1 LIYLYHPEVDLSAP
15 QQLCHLLFRNV
26 DEGYVLRF
34 RAVFCF
40 DTRLNSQQANKN
52 KATIV
57 PQIVNHVTANA
68 MTMNAITVSIKQ
80 TPANIA
86 EEKGNP

>member
-1 LIYLYHPEVDLSAP
+1 
-15 QQLCHLLFRNV
+15 
-26 DEGYVLRF
+26 
-34 RAVFCF
+34 
-40 DTRLNSQQANKN
+40 
-52 KATIV
+52 V

-86 EEKGNP
+86 EEKGYPQDKS